1 MYLNAAGKLLSDFFI
16 LSFYEV
22 LDVSDYCPAADPCSR
37 ALAVLGSQISSPLLL
52 LRLMFSRL
60 KYQGFRIHSNVT

>member
-22 LDVSDYCPAADPCSR
+22 LDVSDYCPAAAPCSR
-37 ALAVLGSQISSPLLL
+37 APAVLGSQISSPLLFL
-52 LRLMFSRL
+52 
-60 KYQGFRIHSNVT
+60 